1 MCYHNY
7 DVWYSILFRSLLSF
21 LTFPIINVSSICR
34 QTFFCLFLSVFLLI
48 ETGKVGIIRWRCR
61 FSRMIGI
68 VVTIHLTWWSWRT
81 LWPLCPWTSNSSFLS
96 ARCQALFW
104 TQQQR
109 QQQQQTL
116 EWYTLY
122 YTTLVLSSCALS
134 KTFFTITTYTR
145 KGDLQSPSACCVFF
159 FIPFFHL
166 LVLLLLY
173 IEFINYH

>member
-68 VVTIHLTWWSWRT
+68 VVTIHLSWWSWRT

-122 YTTLVLSSCALS
+122 LYYYCTFKLCTQQNFFYGNYLYKKRRSSISFC
-134 KTFFTITTYTR
+134 
-145 KGDLQSPSACCVFF
+145 
-159 FIPFFHL
+159 L
-166 LVLLLLY
+166 LRLLLLHSFLPPSCATTIIY
-173 IEFINYH
+173 LVY